1 MSFSSLLLHLT
12 GKTFIMKWIRL
23 IALVTLMMSLKH
35 PATAQEKSPWA
46 ETPEITLSGYL
57 GVFYSYDVNQPTTN
71 YKQPFLYSFN
81 RHNEFNV
88 NLAYIG
94 LSVDQAKYRASIKLH
109 TGTYANDNY
118 SAEPG
123 LLKNIYEAYAGISLN
138 KRNNLWL
145 EAGVFPSHLGFESP
159 VAMDNWTLTRSLAN
173 ENSPYFL
180 TGAKV
185 IYSPSD
191 VVEIM
196 GVVCNGWQRIQM
208 VENNSLLSFGTQ
220 LIITPNENYSI
231 NWSAFA
237 GTDEP
242 DYKRRMMYFSN
253 LFAVMQFT
261 SKFGLLAG
269 FDIGMEQTAKSSE
282 EYNTWYV
289 FSAIARYA
297 FTEKW
302 AAALRGEYF
311 DDQSGAVTYL
321 EKLENGLRTSG
332 VSINVDFMPVPVVAC
347 RLEARWLHSPDKIY
361 PNDGSFIQDNVFFT
375 ASLEVKLDKRL
386 F

>member
-1 MSFSSLLLHLT
+1 
-12 GKTFIMKWIRL
+12 MKWIWL
-23 IALVTLMMSLKH
+23 IISAFLLTVLNQPAL
-35 PATAQEKSPWA
+35 AQEESPWA
-46 ETPEITLSGYL
+46 ETPELTLSGYL
-57 GVFYSYDVNQPTTN
+57 GVFYSYDINQPTTN
-71 YKQPFLYSFN
+71 TKQPFFYSYN

-94 LSVDQAKYRASIKLH
+94 LSIDQAKYRASLKLH

-118 SAEPG
+118 AAEPG
-123 LLKNIYEAYAGISLN
+123 VLKNIYEAYAGISLN

-185 IYSPSD
+185 IYTPSD

-208 VENNSLLSFGTQ
+208 VERNSLLSFGTQ
-220 LIITPNENYSI
+220 LIITPNEKYSM
-231 NWSAFA
+231 NWSTFV

-242 DYKRRMMYFSN
+242 DYSRRMMYFSN

-261 SKFGLLAG
+261 SQFGLLAG
-269 FDIGMEQTAKSSE
+269 FDIGMEQSAKESE
-282 EYNTWYV
+282 KYNTWYV
-289 FSAIARYA
+289 VSAIARYA

-302 AAALRGEYF
+302 AASLRGEYF
-311 DDQSGAVTYL
+311 DDQYGAVTYL
-321 EKLENGLRTSG
+321 EKLDNGLRTSG
-332 VSINVDFMPVPVVAC
+332 VSINVDYMPVPVVAC
-347 RLEARWLHSPDKIY
+347 RLEARWLRSPDEIY
-361 PNDGSFIQDNVFFT
+361 PKNDSFVQDNVFFT
-375 ASLEVKLDKRL
+375 ISLEVKLDKKL
-386 F
+386 L